1 MATASDHEQYQ
12 LELINRARLDPAGEA
27 QRLGQ
32 GLNDGLS
39 PGRISADPKQPLAF
53 AETLIDAARGHS
65 LWMLDNDIFSHNGQG
80 GSSPGDR
87 MRAAG
92 YEFTGSWT
100 WGENI
105 AYRGT
110 TGGLPVTAFVESTYE
125 GLFESPGHRTN
136 LLGDAFQEV
145 GLGIRTGTF
154 ERFNAVM
161 VTQNFARSGQKSFVT
176 GVAYD
181 DADGDDFYSPG
192 EGRSGLRVTLDAVGR
207 APISTDTSAA
217 GGYQQQVQAG
227 TYDVTFSGA
236 GLALPLSLS
245 VEIAD
250 ENVKLDVIDGSVV
263 ASSVDALM
271 GENLEDLVLLGV
283 ADLRAS
289 GNVLNNRITGNRG
302 DNALDGAAGDDT
314 LIGSGG
320 DDLLNGGEGRDTA
333 LYLGNQADYRVSTSG
348 QETTIQALRGEDG
361 VDRLS
366 GIELIQF
373 ADATLE
379 VVLPGG
385 EPPSE
390 PSEEEEPPVAED
402 PEPEPEEPPVAE
414 DPDPEPEE
422 PPVAEDPEPEPEE
435 PPVAEDPE
443 PGPEE
448 PPVAEDPEPEP
459 EEPPV
464 AEEPDPE
471 PEEPPVAED
480 PGPEPEEPP
489 VAENPG
495 PDPDEDPLGGGHC
508 PWRVADGPSPWW
520 SWRPGGGR
528 LSLEDLFEGGRW
540 PSTRTRGRWERQ
552 ETESDDQQNGDAG
565 RLTLADLL
573 DDGLDGFSRNA
584 WRPSGRFTIRAADGN
599 EEGQDSGREWTGAYD
614 LRVQA
619 GFDGGPNIEAVVIID
634 YV

>member
-12 LELINRARLDPAGEA
+12 LELINRARLDSAGEA

-65 LWMLDNDIFSHNGQG
+65 LWMLHNDIFSHTGQG

-92 YEFTGSWT
+92 YDFTGSWT

-105 AYRGT
+105 AYQGT

-136 LLGDAFQEV
+136 ILGEAFQEV

-154 ERFNAVM
+154 DRFNAVM
-161 VTQNFARSGQKSFVT
+161 VTQNFASSGQKTFVT

-192 EGRSGLRVTLDAVGR
+192 EGRDGLRVTFETAGR
-207 APISTDTSAA
+207 APVSTDTSAA
-217 GGYQQQVQAG
+217 GGYQQQLQAG

-236 GLALPLSLS
+236 GLAVPLGVS
-245 VEIAD
+245 VEVGD
-250 ENVKLDVIDGSVV
+250 ENVKLDLIDGSVV
-263 ASSVDALM
+263 ASSVDAVM
-271 GENLEDLVLLGV
+271 GDNLEDLLLLGI
-283 ADLRAS
+283 ADLEAV
-289 GNVLNNRITGNRG
+289 GNGLDNRITGNRG
-302 DNALDGAAGDDT
+302 DNRLDGVAGDDT
-314 LIGSGG
+314 LIGGGG
-320 DDLLNGGEGRDTA
+320 DDVLNGGEGRDTA

-348 QETTIQALRGEDG
+348 QETTIEALRGTDG

-366 GIELIQF
+366 GIELVQF

-379 VVLPGG
+379 IVPPPSDPPSQPVE
-385 EPPSE
+385 EPPV
-390 PSEEEEPPVAED
+390 EEEPPVVED
-402 PEPEPEEPPVAE
+402 PDPEPAPPPAEPLVAEEPEPEEPPVAE
-414 DPDPEPEE
+414 DPDPEE
-422 PPVAEDPEPEPEE
+422 PPVAE
-435 PPVAEDPE
+435 
-443 PGPEE
+443 
-448 PPVAEDPEPEP
+448 EPEP

-471 PEEPPVAED
+471 PAEPSVAED
-480 PGPEPEEPP
+480 PGDEPSD
-489 VAENPG
+489 
-495 PDPDEDPLGGGHC
+495 DPIAGGGC
-508 PWRVADGPSPWW
+508 PWRVADGPTPWW
-520 SWRPGGGR
+520 FGQRGGGR

-540 PSTRTRGRWERQ
+540 WPSRTRGRAEREEQ
-552 ETESDDQQNGDAG
+552 EDDDQQNSDGG

-573 DDGLDGFSRNA
+573 GGQLDGFSP
-584 WRPSGRFTIRAADGN
+584 RPRRFGGRFRDR
-599 EEGQDSGREWTGAYD
+599 EENDDDAGSAGERTWSGTLDVR
-614 LRVQA
+614 LQN
-619 GFDGGPNIEAVVIID
+619 GFDDGPSIEIVTVTD